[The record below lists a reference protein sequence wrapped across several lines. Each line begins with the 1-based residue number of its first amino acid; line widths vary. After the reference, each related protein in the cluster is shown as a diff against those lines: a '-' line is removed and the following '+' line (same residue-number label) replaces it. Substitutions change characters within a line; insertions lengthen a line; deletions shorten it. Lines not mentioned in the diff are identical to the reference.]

1 LKTILQENKKDIS
14 IRRIYENTQEI
25 AEDWLRNIIIY
36 KIEKF
41 DSVFFTNEGP
51 YW

>member
-25 AEDWLRNIIIY
+25 VEDWLRNIIIY

-41 DSVFFTNEGP
+41 DSVFLTNEGP